1 MKFILDENHPPVLA
15 RVLEP
20 LAAINDHEAVSVRHL
35 GLEGTKDVD
44 LLHILANP
52 VSKVV
57 LITAD
62 KAMSRRRHEVAAIR
76 DTGAVVVIGMKA
88 WNQQPDIL
96 ERARMLV
103 WWWPTIVRC
112 AEGADRGSFLELP
125 WSSSVG
131 ALKRWRA

>member
-20 LAAINDHEAVSVRHL
+20 LAAINDHEAVSVRRL

-112 AEGADRGSFLELP
+112 AENADRGSFLELP